1 MKTTISIPRR
11 SRGASL
17 LEVLIAMLIFSF
29 GMLGLAALQTYSVK
43 ANQGAHFRSQA
54 TALANTLLDNI
65 RANRANIGDYYG
77 NNYLA
82 TTCGTTPTA
91 TAAAALDLELWRQ
104 QVACQLPQGSAAVA
118 PISATEVAVCIRWS
132 DARLQ
137 EGTTTGSDCVAD
149 SVKFKSGSAA
159 GGSGAGSDGAASV
172 FIVATHL

>member
-1 MKTTISIPRR
+1 MKTRAARQRR
-11 SRGASL
+11 SCGASL

-65 RANRANIGDYYG
+65 RANRSNIGDYYS
-77 NNYLA
+77 NAYVA
-82 TTCGTTPTA
+82 TTCGTAPTA
-91 TAAAALDLELWRQ
+91 SAAAALDLQMWRQ
-104 QVACQLPQGSAAVA
+104 QVACQLPQGNAAVA

-132 DARLQ
+132 DARMQ
-137 EGTTTGSDCVAD
+137 EGATTGTDCVAD
-149 SVKFKSGSAA
+149 SIKFKSGSAA

-172 FIVATHL
+172 FIVATYL